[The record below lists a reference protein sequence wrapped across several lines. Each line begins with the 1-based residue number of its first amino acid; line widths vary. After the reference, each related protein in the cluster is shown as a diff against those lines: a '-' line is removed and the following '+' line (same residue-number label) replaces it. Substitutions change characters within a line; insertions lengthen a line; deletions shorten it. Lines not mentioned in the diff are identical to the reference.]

1 MTETLPIPALVPS
14 LHVRVELAQPEDH
27 GRTAAGHRRVV
38 PIVGGRVS
46 GDFTGVI
53 LPGGAD
59 WQVVRDDGT
68 IEIDSR
74 YSARGDDGA
83 LLYIRA
89 VGLRTGPAEVLA
101 ALGRGEQ
108 VDPRSYYFRTMV
120 SLESSARPELANQLF
135 VAACARHR
143 SEVVYTA
150 YRVS

>member
-1 MTETLPIPALVPS
+1 MTETLPVPGLVPS
-14 LHVRVELAQPEDH
+14 LQVRVELAEPEDH

-38 PIVGGRVS
+38 PIIGGSIS

-74 YSARGDDGA
+74 YSARGDDGS

-89 VGLRTGPAEVLA
+89 IGLRTGPAEVLA
-101 ALGRGEQ
+101 ALGSGEQ
-108 VDPRSYYFRTMV
+108 VDPRSYYFRTTV
-120 SLESSARPELANQLF
+120 WLESSSRPDLANRLF

-143 SEVVYTA
+143 AEVVYTA